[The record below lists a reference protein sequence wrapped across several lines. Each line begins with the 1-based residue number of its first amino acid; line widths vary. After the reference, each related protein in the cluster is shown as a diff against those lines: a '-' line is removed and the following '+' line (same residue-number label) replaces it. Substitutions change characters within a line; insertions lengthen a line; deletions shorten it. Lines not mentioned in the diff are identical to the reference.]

1 MCLKSLA
8 APTVDIGASSLLS
21 RILDGCST
29 FQVRMSTCEDQNHN
43 EKSHLK
49 LPEILNPSFSFPAAF
64 YKITLLPELLVCSSK
79 KLLTVRVE
87 VECTLFCIGLPFA
100 GPPHRWDRKGQLSE
114 SSDSFHLCYKS
125 TVIQYWVWW
134 EENCVW
140 SLKWS
145 WLPIRDFES
154 FIHFSGVSDSFCMKF
169 FPWKYDCV
177 KSCRLLSLYDALM
190 KKVHC
195 DFNIHMG
202 NLGSVSTS
210 TNS

>member
-1 MCLKSLA
+1 MPHRCSAEFLTF
-8 APTVDIGASSLLS
+8 APPFRSEGLP
-21 RILDGCST
+21 
-29 FQVRMSTCEDQNHN
+29 CEDKNHN

-49 LPEILNPSFSFPAAF
+49 LPEILNPSFSFPDAF
-64 YKITLLPELLVCSSK
+64 YKITILPELLVCSSK
-79 KLLTVRVE
+79 KLLTLRVV
-87 VECTLFCIGLPFA
+87 VECTLFVLVCHLLGHSIA
-100 GPPHRWDRKGQLSE
+100 ETEKVSQLSD
-114 SSDSFHLCYKS
+114 SSDSLPLCYKS

-145 WLPIRDFES
+145 WLPICDFES
-154 FIHFSGVSDSFCMKF
+154 FIHFSRVSDSFCMKF

-177 KSCRLLSLYDALM
+177 KSCLLLSPYDALM

-202 NLGSVSTS
+202 NLGSVNTS